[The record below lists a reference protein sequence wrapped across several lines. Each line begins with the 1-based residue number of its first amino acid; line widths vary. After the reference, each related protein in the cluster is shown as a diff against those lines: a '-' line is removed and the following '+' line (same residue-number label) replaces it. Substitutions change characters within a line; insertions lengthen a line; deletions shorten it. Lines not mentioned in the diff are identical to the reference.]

1 MKKTELVY
9 SSNALLCVA
18 GQVQLDCYYSS
29 FIRVATPV
37 KLDCYENN
45 LDPFHVLLLALPSN
59 LIVSSLQRESVICFP
74 LSAAWRHLASASAAP
89 APIFTLSQQIWKRDF
104 DPPTPR
110 RDHRSLMHRPYLQ
123 LARSDPNPLPVP
135 RQDEC
140 RDLEPPVKEGL
151 TNDRADAGVARPLP
165 CRPVGFNF

>member
-74 LSAAWRHLASASAAP
+74 LSAAWRHLASASAAGGGGQS
-89 APIFTLSQQIWKRDF
+89 T
-104 DPPTPR
+104 
-110 RDHRSLMHRPYLQ
+110 H
-123 LARSDPNPLPVP
+123 P
-135 RQDEC
+135 RQPNSGSKKRVSLIPSHVGNIGKPMAKGTLGKWVRAWC
-140 RDLEPPVKEGL
+140 QACNLSGKFTHSHTGLEPEQW
-151 TNDRADAGVARPLP
+151 NRAR
-165 CRPVGFNF
+165 

>member
-89 APIFTLSQQIWKRDF
+89 APIFTLSQQIWKSAILIPPPPGVTIARSCT
-104 DPPTPR
+104 DPICSSLAQTPT
-110 RDHRSLMHRPYLQ
+110 LFLC
-123 LARSDPNPLPVP
+123 LAR
-135 RQDEC
+135 
-140 RDLEPPVKEGL
+140 
-151 TNDRADAGVARPLP
+151 TNAVISSPQ
-165 CRPVGFNF
+165 